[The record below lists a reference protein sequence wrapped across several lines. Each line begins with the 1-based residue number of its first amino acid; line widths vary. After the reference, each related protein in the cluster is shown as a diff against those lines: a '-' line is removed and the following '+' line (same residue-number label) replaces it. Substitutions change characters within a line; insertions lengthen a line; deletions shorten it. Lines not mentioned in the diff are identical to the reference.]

1 MPGADRAEIYFITA
15 MMILILVLS
24 FSAVYFFVRQYRKEM
39 REKEHRKTRRD
50 AEKLEQEK

>member
-1 MPGADRAEIYFITA
+1 MPGADRAEIIFITA

-24 FSAVYFFVRQYRKEM
+24 FSAVYFFVRQYKKEM

-50 AEKLEQEK
+50 VEKLEQEK